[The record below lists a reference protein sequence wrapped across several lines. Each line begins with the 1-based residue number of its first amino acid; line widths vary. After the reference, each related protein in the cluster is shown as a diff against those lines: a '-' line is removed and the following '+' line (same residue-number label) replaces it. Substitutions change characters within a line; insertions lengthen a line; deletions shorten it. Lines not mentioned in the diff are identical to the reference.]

1 MSDNVFQWS
10 LIGLTI
16 AVIAWIVGGI
26 VGNVLATGGV
36 VVIGIVAEI
45 VIGGALLYFW
55 GKSYMKR
62 KE

>member
-16 AVIAWIVGGI
+16 AVIGWIVGGI
-26 VGNVLATGGV
+26 VNHVLPTGAV

-55 GKSYMKR
+55 GKGYMER